1 MLKTVSLNNNT
12 IKKHTRFTKDI
23 KRDKYLY
30 LMLLPVALY
39 YIIFK
44 YLPMLGV
51 VIAFKNYM
59 PFLGILKSP
68 WVGFQHFQRLFSNPD
83 FFMLLRNSII
93 LAIYNIAFTF
103 PLPIIIALLLN
114 EIKGKRFKKVIQS
127 LIYMP
132 HFISWVVV
140 VGICYIMLSN
150 QDGIINNIIMS
161 MGGTPINFLSSKAWF
176 RPLIVMQSA
185 WKETG
190 WGTIIYL
197 AALTSVDVQLYEA
210 AIVDGANRWHQLFNI
225 TLPAIKS
232 TIVVLLILRM
242 GAFLNQSFDQLFLM
256 VNSLN
261 RDIGDIFDTYVY
273 TAGMV
278 NGQLSYSTAVGLFK
292 SVVNM
297 ILILGTNKIAKL
309 LGEEGMY

>member
-1 MLKTVSLNNNT
+1 MLKAVSSNT
-12 IKKHTRFTKDI
+12 IKKEKHKRLIKDI
-23 KRDKYLY
+23 KRDKLLY
-30 LMLLPVALY
+30 LMLVPVALY

-44 YLPMLGV
+44 YLPMIGV

-59 PFLGILKSP
+59 PFMGIFRSQ
-68 WVGFQHFQRLFSNPD
+68 WVGLKNFERLFSNPD
-83 FFMLLRNSII
+83 FFMLLRNSIM
-93 LAIYNIAFTF
+93 LAIYNIVFTF

-114 EIKGKRFKKVIQS
+114 EIAGEKFKKAIQS

-150 QDGIINNIIMS
+150 QDGIINNIITS
-161 MGGTPINFLSSKAWF
+161 MGGQSINFLGSKSWF
-176 RPLIVMQSA
+176 RPLITMQVA

-210 AIVDGANRWHQLFNI
+210 AIVDGANRWHQLINI
-225 TLPAIKS
+225 TFPAIKS
-232 TIVVLLILRM
+232 TIIVLLVLRM
-242 GAFLNQSFDQLFLM
+242 GAFLDSGFDQLFLM

-261 RDIGDIFDTYVY
+261 RDIGDVFDTYVY
-273 TAGMV
+273 NAGMI
-278 NGQLSYSTAVGLFK
+278 NGQFSYSTAVGLFK

-297 ILILGTNKIAKL
+297 ILILSTNKLAKL

>member
-30 LMLLPVALY
+30 IMLLPVALY

-68 WVGFQHFQRLFSNPD
+68 WVGFHHFQRLFSNPD